1 MQKYV
6 RTEIERLDEPA
17 VAGPLLPEAHNGPE
31 GEGGLGDP
39 RYLNPGPVDPLP
51 KTGPI
56 GPPTVPAAPDGASEE
71 CDPPRSIAGG
81 AHSPLVRRLLV
92 AGPGDPP
99 KPGEPA
105 QPPPQRPPEYQP
117 PGKPMEEPF
126 APPPPPPQVPP
137 PEPVV
142 PPPQA
147 RG

>member
-1 MQKYV
+1 MQKYA
-6 RTEIERLDEPA
+6 RTESERPDETTP
-17 VAGPLLPEAHNGPE
+17 AGPLLPDAHNGPE

-39 RYLNPGPVDPLP
+39 RYLNPGPIDPLP
-51 KTGPI
+51 RTGPI

-71 CDPPRSIAGG
+71 CDPPRAIAGG
-81 AHSPLVRRLLV
+81 AHSPLARRLFS
-92 AGPGDPP
+92 GPGDPP
-99 KPGEPA
+99 KPDEPA